1 LTLLAQLLAWSGSY
15 WPIAIYMIILSL
27 ITVVAVVL
35 GPETYHSEMKRE
47 EVEEEKVGPQS
58 ASPA

>member
-1 LTLLAQLLAWSGSY
+1 MTLLAWSGSY

-35 GPETYHSEMKRE
+35 GPETYHREMNRE

>member
-1 LTLLAQLLAWSGSY
+1 LLAWSGSS

-35 GPETYHSEMKRE
+35 GPETYHREMKRE